1 MSQASRKDRLSTR
14 AVPGLLPEGGTEQSN
29 ARPSQRSARLEVANA
44 SIATG
49 PPKECAQR
57 ASCFSGSCRAMAS
70 ATSAACVDSFI
81 LFSTQGEPAV
91 PRRLMECAAMPCFS
105 ARRGSHFSAKHH
117 APWNVPWTQTRCV
130 FGEGGSQESHCMRW
144 PDVRATSV
152 VLTLSASV
160 TVAVARTRA
169 ASRRMVAVRS
179 ALFSLLYGSPGVL
192 GAAARTAVK
201 QYQCMRAIRAC
212 KAQSCKI

>member
-1 MSQASRKDRLSTR
+1 MSHASRKDRLTTR
-14 AVPGLLPEGGTEQSN
+14 AVPGLFPDGGTEHKR
-29 ARPSQRSARLEVANA
+29 ARPAQRSARVSSVARA

-57 ASCFSGSCRAMAS
+57 ASCLSGSCRAMAS

-130 FGEGGSQESHCMRW
+130 FGEGGSKILKLEGSKFQ
-144 PDVRATSV
+144 
-152 VLTLSASV
+152 VLEL
-160 TVAVARTRA
+160 
-169 ASRRMVAVRS
+169 
-179 ALFSLLYGSPGVL
+179 
-192 GAAARTAVK
+192 K
-201 QYQCMRAIRAC
+201 NI
-212 KAQSCKI
+212 